1 MSRSKSTSHKKR
13 TIGVELG
20 KSLTIV
26 LEDMENCIEYI
37 NFKSTFVQIFSRW
50 LIETSNSELVSD
62 WLATVIQMQLW
73 NKTKDKA
80 EANVHS

>member
-26 LEDMENCIEYI
+26 LEDMKNCIEYI
-37 NFKSTFVQIFSRW
+37 NFKSTFVQIFSR
-50 LIETSNSELVSD
+50 
-62 WLATVIQMQLW
+62 
-73 NKTKDKA
+73 
-80 EANVHS
+80 